1 MAFKSTI
8 WYPIAVALTV
18 INLVSIGF
26 TVGEPWHA
34 ATHGAL
40 ALAFGLWAQRLRRG
54 PGGTEPSPRLDALET
69 EVTRLR
75 QELTEAQERLDF
87 AERLLAQSPERRR
100 VSPERRGG

>member
-1 MAFKSTI
+1 MASKPTI

-18 INLVSIGF
+18 INLASIPF

-34 ATHGAL
+34 ATHAAL
-40 ALAFGLWAQRLRRG
+40 ALACGLWAQRLRRG
-54 PGGTEPSPRLDALET
+54 PPPAETEPSARFEALET

-87 AERLLAQSPERRR
+87 TERLLAQGDKRRVGPER
-100 VSPERRGG
+100 